1 MWKQF
6 IRPLSAGRRACRYG
20 QPTHETRSHSV
31 GAGEITPGISALEY
45 YQRRMVL
52 ASKLPKKSIAVLVGN
67 NVKYASG
74 AVFYDFQQNNDL
86 YYLTGWLEP
95 NSVAIIEKVR
105 DNGNDDDVVLHM
117 LVPESAPAQELWE
130 GARSGT
136 AGAYE
141 VFNADET
148 APIDDFEMYV
158 SKLIARND
166 YVYYD
171 DPNKSSKSM
180 FALYFSA
187 PQPKYPMQRILDQHL
202 KSVRSLTNLVARQ
215 RAVKSASEIAVM
227 AKAGAASSSAIDKC
241 MAMTNERQTKNEVA
255 KLLECQFVRH
265 GCEKHA
271 YIPVVASGNNA
282 LTIHYTRNDD
292 VLKKDQLV
300 FIDAGGKLGGYCA
313 DISRGWPV
321 GKFTQPQKDIY
332 SAVLAVNKS
341 VIAKCSPG
349 ISLQELHNVSV
360 EHLSQELKNL
370 PGFGGVSHS
379 QIANKLYPHY
389 IGHHL
394 GLDLHDVPT
403 ISRHQGLVPGNV
415 VTVEP
420 GLYIP
425 ESSQWPKWYHGIG
438 VRVEDNVAI
447 TSNGHQVLTNAAKEI
462 KDIERLTGNS

>member
-1 MWKQF
+1 
-6 IRPLSAGRRACRYG
+6 
-20 QPTHETRSHSV
+20 
-31 GAGEITPGISALEY
+31 
-45 YQRRMVL
+45 MVL

-227 AKAGAASSSAIDKC
+227 AKAGAASSLS
-241 MAMTNERQTKNEVA
+241 
-255 KLLECQFVRH
+255 L
-265 GCEKHA
+265 
-271 YIPVVASGNNA
+271 
-282 LTIHYTRNDD
+282 IH
-292 VLKKDQLV
+292 
-300 FIDAGGKLGGYCA
+300 I
-313 DISRGWPV
+313 
-321 GKFTQPQKDIY
+321 
-332 SAVLAVNKS
+332 
-341 VIAKCSPG
+341 
-349 ISLQELHNVSV
+349 
-360 EHLSQELKNL
+360 
-370 PGFGGVSHS
+370 
-379 QIANKLYPHY
+379 
-389 IGHHL
+389 
-394 GLDLHDVPT
+394 
-403 ISRHQGLVPGNV
+403 
-415 VTVEP
+415 
-420 GLYIP
+420 
-425 ESSQWPKWYHGIG
+425 
-438 VRVEDNVAI
+438 
-447 TSNGHQVLTNAAKEI
+447 
-462 KDIERLTGNS
+462 

>member
-1 MWKQF
+1 
-6 IRPLSAGRRACRYG
+6 
-20 QPTHETRSHSV
+20 
-31 GAGEITPGISALEY
+31 
-45 YQRRMVL
+45 
-52 ASKLPKKSIAVLVGN
+52 
-67 NVKYASG
+67 
-74 AVFYDFQQNNDL
+74 
-86 YYLTGWLEP
+86 
-95 NSVAIIEKVR
+95 
-105 DNGNDDDVVLHM
+105 M

-136 AGAYE
+136 TGAYE

-166 YVYYD
+166 YIYYD
-171 DPNKSSKSM
+171 DPNKKSM

-187 PQPKYPMQRILDQHL
+187 PQPKYPMQRILDQNL
-202 KSVRSLTNLVARQ
+202 KPVRSLTSLVARQ

-227 AKAGAASSSAIDKC
+227 ARAGAASSSAIDQC
-241 MAMTNERQTKNEVA
+241 MAMTSELRTENELA
-255 KLLECQFVRH
+255 KLLEYQFVRH

-271 YIPVVASGNNA
+271 YIPVVASGENA

-321 GKFTQPQKDIY
+321 GKLTQPQKDIY

-341 VIAKCSPG
+341 VIAKCAPG
-349 ISLQELHNVSV
+349 ISLQELHNLSV
-360 EHLSQELKNL
+360 QHLSQELKNL
-370 PGFGGVSHS
+370 PGFSGVTQN

-447 TSNGHQVLTNAAKEI
+447 TGDGHQILTNAAKEI
-462 KDIERLTGNS
+462 SDIERLTGSS